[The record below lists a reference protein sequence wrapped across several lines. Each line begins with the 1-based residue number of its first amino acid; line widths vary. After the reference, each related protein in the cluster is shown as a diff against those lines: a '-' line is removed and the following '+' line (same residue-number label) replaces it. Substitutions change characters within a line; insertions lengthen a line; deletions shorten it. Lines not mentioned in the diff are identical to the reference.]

1 MLAPLASARS
11 STIGLGPLK
20 RIVRR
25 TSRCLLL
32 LRVSETSPRP
42 KSTLST
48 RDPGS
53 IVKVSS
59 VVVADATGVPN
70 KTAAIPTTT
79 MIAAVMIAL
88 LRRDVLVASVDIA
101 VTSFRSDRMA
111 GRAVVADVLFLNS
124 GKFEPAVGEA
134 FQHAVE
140 LGLIME
146 DAAEGGDAVTRFER

>member
-1 MLAPLASARS
+1 M
-11 STIGLGPLK
+11 
-20 RIVRR
+20 
-25 TSRCLLL
+25 
-32 LRVSETSPRP
+32 
-42 KSTLST
+42 
-48 RDPGS
+48 
-53 IVKVSS
+53 KVSS
-59 VVVADATGVPN
+59 VVVAEATGVRN

-146 DAAEGGDAVTRFER
+146 DAAEGGDILTRFEREPLKTCSVRSAGHGR